1 MRKERNW
8 ERVFAIYISDKELSK
23 NVN

>member
-1 MRKERNW
+1 MRKEGNW